1 MVLRRTS
8 LLTAPAVAVTAL
20 TKGRI
25 ALCLVAVGAQE
36 VRGVVQPGAGV
47 TIAVPVVLW
56 RTASIAANI
65 VDGCL
70 QGVQEIRQGGVER
83 WLASIRIQP
92 AAGFAKVTA
101 AATLILVVE
110 ISSEM
115 AIGEINLAFD
125 QPARVLE
132 QGHDVSSDRSCAGA
146 RQSGHRQSIGRLKFP
161 LEHLAWIKGIVRGF
175 LAALD
180 PVTGNH
186 VVVTKS
192 GADHRVDA
200 SIAINDNFEEGRP
213 LKVHEFTN
221 HGGQVALVVEAPGKL
236 EAIGLGSFD
245 KILAVQGLVAPG
257 HAAAE
262 VQFLPLAH
270 HAVAVVVEYD
280 DFDRCVVRRRGF
292 KLTDIHPNTAIAV
305 DVDDNPVGARKLCAD
320 SRGQAE
326 SHRAHAA
333 RCQPETWATKIEILS
348 CPHLML
354 ADARRNYRFAL

>member
-1 MVLRRTS
+1 MVFRRTS

-25 ALCLVAVGAQE
+25 ALCLVAVDAQE

-132 QGHDVSSDRSCAGA
+132 QGHDVSSDRSRAGA
-146 RQSGHRQSIGRLKFP
+146 RQSRHRQSI
-161 LEHLAWIKGIVRGF
+161 
-175 LAALD
+175 
-180 PVTGNH
+180 
-186 VVVTKS
+186 
-192 GADHRVDA
+192 
-200 SIAINDNFEEGRP
+200 
-213 LKVHEFTN
+213 
-221 HGGQVALVVEAPGKL
+221 
-236 EAIGLGSFD
+236 
-245 KILAVQGLVAPG
+245 
-257 HAAAE
+257 
-262 VQFLPLAH
+262 
-270 HAVAVVVEYD
+270 
-280 DFDRCVVRRRGF
+280 RR
-292 KLTDIHPNTAIAV
+292 
-305 DVDDNPVGARKLCAD
+305 
-320 SRGQAE
+320 
-326 SHRAHAA
+326 
-333 RCQPETWATKIEILS
+333 
-348 CPHLML
+348 
-354 ADARRNYRFAL
+354 